1 VINVSQGGRP
11 YLPNGI
17 DLTTIDNQRDP
28 GRIAYSLKKRATRRP
43 RRLLMAPVKPG
54 FRPAASVHQS
64 RPMVPWRHAKQHT
77 GFRCAP
83 ALAALNQGVGN
94 EAVSIDS
101 ARQPMALAVDRAHD
115 LVEMPLVA
123 ELRGAP
129 TDLAGAGPAHCLRP
143 APHGFVAGSWLTTIP
158 RRQQVLDHPQAERKT
173 DKEPDSLLDDVR
185 Q

>member
-1 VINVSQGGRP
+1 
-11 YLPNGI
+11 
-17 DLTTIDNQRDP
+17 
-28 GRIAYSLKKRATRRP
+28 
-43 RRLLMAPVKPG
+43 MAPVKPG
-54 FRPAASVHQS
+54 FRPSASVHQS
-64 RPMVPWRHAKQHT
+64 RPVVPWRHAKQHT

-101 ARQPMALAVDRAHD
+101 ARQPMALAVDRAHE

-158 RRQQVLDHPQAERKT
+158 RAASRSSTIRRLSGKRTKSQTACSMT
-173 DKEPDSLLDDVR
+173 SANDVR
-185 Q
+185 REPVATINGCRTRHHRARTADVRRHVVNLTGPS